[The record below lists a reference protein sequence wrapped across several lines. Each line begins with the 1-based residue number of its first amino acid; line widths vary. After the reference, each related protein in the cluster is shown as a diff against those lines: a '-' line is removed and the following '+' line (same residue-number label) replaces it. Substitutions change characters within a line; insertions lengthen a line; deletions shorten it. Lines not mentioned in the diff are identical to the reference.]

1 MNVLTAVASPPYG
14 RSGVRLAGIKRL
26 MRTSYRLQLYS
37 SDCIYEVVWPRYA
50 LRCFATPV
58 ETWSSPKLYQYTPFR
73 GSPAVFKRP
82 WPVNVWRVPVP
93 AVPAGCR

>member
-14 RSGVRLAGIKRL
+14 RGGVRLAGIKRL

-58 ETWSSPKLYQYTPFR
+58 ETRSSPKHVQYTLYMACHT
-73 GSPAVFKRP
+73 GFK
-82 WPVNVWRVPVP
+82 
-93 AVPAGCR
+93 G